1 MGTLTALLNLS
12 HNSLEANQAALDI
25 TSNNVANANTP
36 GYTDEVATWQENDSV
51 QLSANARVG
60 EGASVSAV
68 SQRDPVLNQQVNNQ
82 TQLEA
87 SSSSESTALNDL
99 QSIFGITT
107 TSTTAASTTLG
118 TDMDAF
124 FSSLSSLEASPSD
137 SSVRENVLSSAT
149 TLATDFNTA
158 SSQIA
163 QQTSALNQ
171 QVTGVVSEVN
181 SLTASI
187 ATLNL
192 QIGASSPNADAGT
205 LEDQRQQDLTQLSQ
219 YIGFSETRTE
229 SNGLTLTT
237 ANGTPLVSD
246 GQTYALNT
254 SIVNGKVDVIAA
266 SGEDITPVLNGTV
279 SGITG
284 GSLGGA
290 SSVYDGLHKIMHP
303 APITKP
309 YVAFAVLIIS
319 AILEGSSLRTAI
331 KESNRHRNGRGW
343 GSFIRRAKG
352 PDLIVVL
359 LEDSAALA
367 GLAFAFAGGGL
378 SVLTGNGS
386 WDGAGSVAIGVLL
399 AGVAVV
405 VARETKS
412 LLIGESAS
420 AEAERTIVAALEAG
434 PEVERVI
441 HMRTVHLS
449 PDSLLVA
456 AKVAVRAED
465 SAATVV
471 RGIDAAESRIRAALP
486 IAHVIYLEPDIYQE
500 SKADQTDPAIRV
512 VQRAWGDSGP
522 SPQQAS
528 PDEQS
533 PGASTGQRPPGAA
546 PGQREPSPL
555 TAPQQPQRPL
565 LLEVEG
571 ASWLL
576 R

>member
-1 MGTLTALLNLS
+1 MLAEFVHSLADCSDQVLLLVGRNR
-12 HNSLEANQAALDI
+12 
-25 TSNNVANANTP
+25 
-36 GYTDEVATWQENDSV
+36 
-51 QLSANARVG
+51 AR
-60 EGASVSAV
+60 
-68 SQRDPVLNQQVNNQ
+68 R
-82 TQLEA
+82 
-87 SSSSESTALNDL
+87 
-99 QSIFGITT
+99 
-107 TSTTAASTTLG
+107 
-118 TDMDAF
+118 
-124 FSSLSSLEASPSD
+124 
-137 SSVRENVLSSAT
+137 
-149 TLATDFNTA
+149 
-158 SSQIA
+158 
-163 QQTSALNQ
+163 
-171 QVTGVVSEVN
+171 
-181 SLTASI
+181 
-187 ATLNL
+187 
-192 QIGASSPNADAGT
+192 
-205 LEDQRQQDLTQLSQ
+205 
-219 YIGFSETRTE
+219 
-229 SNGLTLTT
+229 
-237 ANGTPLVSD
+237 
-246 GQTYALNT
+246 GQTEEHPFGFGRERYFYGFLVA
-254 SIVNGKVDVIAA
+254 V
-266 SGEDITPVLNGTV
+266 VLFSV
-279 SGITG
+279 
-284 GSLGGA
+284 GGA
-290 SSVYDGLHKIMHP
+290 YSVYDGLHKIMHP

-367 GLAFAFAGGGL
+367 GLAFAFAGVGL

-471 RGIDAAESRIRAALP
+471 RGIDAAESRVRAALP

-512 VQRAWGDSGP
+512 VQRAWDDSGP

-533 PGASTGQRPPGAA
+533 PGASARQQPPGAA
-546 PGQREPSPL
+546 TGQREPSPL
-555 TAPQQPQRPL
+555 TAPQQSQRPL

-571 ASWLL
+571 ASRLF